1 MERKTIHGELRRLS
15 FKIWRQKFLHD
26 FIEINF
32 WGSIGALI
40 ISIISHIKS
49 VIFLRQKLSAFWI
62 ILNVFIIIKTM
73 LHKPSLK
80 EAAACGDRLGLQE
93 KLVTYIEF
101 ENKGK
106 YKESSIFKSFK
117 SELEDELQY
126 FDVVKKYK
134 ININLKKLIS
144 YALIILVSFAV
155 YFIPSSCMEEARESE
170 KIHTDIK
177 NERLNI
183 KEKGKNALTDI
194 KSKNIKKDTSNV
206 LNTLSKELKNNYS
219 YDDALEKI
227 NETEQKLNEIENE
240 KYEEDMKTLSQMF
253 KGTSLE
259 DSRFSS
265 ELKNGNC
272 DESILNEEVNIPQ
285 SDKDKILK
293 NIDNM
298 KEFKDEDVKNAIKN
312 KITSNEIKGKDI
324 IKSLKKS
331 SDGEVKLK
339 EQLNKS
345 LVKLSNQ
352 KNQKNFENGSGDKI
366 SDNFLLGGK
375 KTTYKYGE
383 KSDIKDTEKN
393 TKGQGNEEREDNN
406 SIGSSKTGEN
416 SKVKEKA
423 NSGTIKKG
431 EISSYKTEENSSPS
445 LADSKISDN
454 GKLIDKGLKNIKGQY
469 GSKKTMQNAW
479 LNSESTKISSVFKY
493 DIPSDKKSLVT
504 DYFKKLER

>member
-1 MERKTIHGELRRLS
+1 MEQKTIQGELRKLS
-15 FKIWRQKFLHD
+15 FKIWRQKFLHN

-32 WGSIGALI
+32 WGSIGTLI
-40 ISIISHIKS
+40 ISIISHIKP

-62 ILNVFIIIKTM
+62 ILNIFIIIKTIM
-73 LHKPSLK
+73 HRPDLK
-80 EAAACGDRLGLQE
+80 EAAVCGDRLGLQE

-101 ENKGK
+101 ENNEK
-106 YKESSIFKSFK
+106 YKESAIFGSFK
-117 SELEDELQY
+117 SELEDEIQY

-170 KIHTDIK
+170 KIHADIK

-183 KEKGKNALTDI
+183 KEKGENAFNHIKN
-194 KSKNIKKDTSNV
+194 KNVKKDTSNV
-206 LNTLSKELKNNYS
+206 LNTLSKGLKNDYS

-259 DSRFSS
+259 DSRLSE

-298 KEFKDEDVKNAIKN
+298 KEFKDEDIKNEIKN

-324 IKSLKKS
+324 MESLKKS
-331 SDGEVKLK
+331 SDGEVKFK

-345 LVKLSNQ
+345 LAKLSAQ
-352 KNQKNFENGSGDKI
+352 KKQKGFENGSGDKM
-366 SDNFLLGGK
+366 SDNFLLGGE
-375 KTTYKYGE
+375 KTSYRYGE
-383 KSDIKDTEKN
+383 KSDIKNTEKN
-393 TKGQGNEEREDNN
+393 MQGYGNEEREDNN

-416 SKVKEKA
+416 SEVKEKA
-423 NSGTIKKG
+423 NAGTIKKG
-431 EISSYKTEENSSPS
+431 KSSSYDSEENNSPS

-454 GKLIDKGLKNIKGQY
+454 GKLISKGLKSVKGEH
-469 GSKKTMQNAW
+469 GSKKNMQNTW
-479 LNSESTKISSVFKY
+479 LNSQNETINSIFKY
-493 DIPSDKKSLVT
+493 EISSDKKSIVT